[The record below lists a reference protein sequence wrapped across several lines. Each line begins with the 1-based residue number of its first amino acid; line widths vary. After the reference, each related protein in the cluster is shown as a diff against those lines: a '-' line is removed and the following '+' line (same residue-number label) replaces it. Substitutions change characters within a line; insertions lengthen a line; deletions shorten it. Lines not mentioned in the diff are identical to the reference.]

1 MTELKEVQ
9 KWKDLFPRPT
19 KEQYEALK
27 HDIAVHGQLEPI
39 TVIRDT
45 QGNLLIVDGYTRFQ
59 ICRELGKEPKYIVNE
74 DLKTEADVIHFIR
87 QKNAMRRNLPTFA
100 RIESVLKCY
109 EALVESARRGRPKNV
124 ASGNNFSETRL
135 KALAMQVGVN
145 RTTLHKA
152 LYILKH
158 GDEALKEELRQG
170 KVGINRAYQRL
181 RKNMAQQQTQQ
192 TQQKKSDKVLV
203 SKHTVVVCP
212 HCQRPFVLEEVL

>member
-1 MTELKEVQ
+1 MKELKEVQ

-87 QKNAMRRNLPTFA
+87 QKML
-100 RIESVLKCY
+100 
-109 EALVESARRGRPKNV
+109 
-124 ASGNNFSETRL
+124 
-135 KALAMQVGVN
+135 
-145 RTTLHKA
+145 
-152 LYILKH
+152 
-158 GDEALKEELRQG
+158 
-170 KVGINRAYQRL
+170 
-181 RKNMAQQQTQQ
+181 
-192 TQQKKSDKVLV
+192 
-203 SKHTVVVCP
+203 
-212 HCQRPFVLEEVL
+212 